1 MKNLIT
7 PFKKSI
13 LLAAV
18 FSTMI
23 ATANENPSTVKKEA
37 TKTSLTINVKKGN
50 LLSVKDNNGTT
61 LYKETINFSGTYR
74 KAFNLTALP
83 DGNYFFEVDK
93 ALETKTIPFRINDGN
108 VTYNNEKETT
118 SYKPYFNQKGNI
130 LFVSK
135 LSPNYETAT
144 ITIYSE
150 SDNTSELLFTEK
162 VEGLQSIEKVYKL
175 EKEKS
180 YKIVINSDNKEYTK
194 FINN

>member
-50 LLSVKDNNGTT
+50 LLSVKDANGTT
-61 LYKETINFSGTYR
+61 LYKETMNFSGTYR

-93 ALETKTIPFRINDGN
+93 ALETKTIPFTINEGN
-108 VTYNNEKETT
+108 VTYNTDKEATT
-118 SYKPYFNQKGNI
+118 YKPYFNQKGNI

-135 LSPNYETAT
+135 LSPNFEAAT
-144 ITIYSE
+144 ITIYA
-150 SDNTSELLFTEK
+150 DANNELLFSEK
-162 VEGLQSIEKVYKL
+162 VEGVQSIEKVYKL

>member
-1 MKNLIT
+1 MKNLFL

-18 FSTMI
+18 LSTMI
-23 ATANENPSTVKKEA
+23 VTANENPSSTAKKEA

-50 LLSVKDNNGTT
+50 LLSVKDANGNI

-74 KAFNLTALP
+74 KGFNLTALP

-93 ALETKTIPFRINDGN
+93 ALETKTIPFTINEGN
-108 VTYNNEKETT
+108 VTYNTDKETT
-118 SYKPYFNQKGNI
+118 TYKPYFNQKGNI

-135 LSPNYETAT
+135 LSPNFEAAT
-144 ITIYSE
+144 ISIYA
-150 SDNTSELLFTEK
+150 DANNELLFSEK